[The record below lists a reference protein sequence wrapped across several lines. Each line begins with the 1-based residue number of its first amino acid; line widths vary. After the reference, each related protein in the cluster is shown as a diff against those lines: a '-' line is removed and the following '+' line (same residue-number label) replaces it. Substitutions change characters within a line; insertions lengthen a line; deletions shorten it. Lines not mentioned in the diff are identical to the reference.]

1 MISLIKVAFD
11 CVTSSSSYRGQ
22 KKWRMSFPFNFLCL
36 IFLGKDF
43 TNSHFRIERSKQHI
57 NRAIGSTQTLVPIAR
72 CAWIDRCGRTWRS
85 TDTPNSFSDF
95 FYTSVLFHMH
105 VKRYTRALIS
115 SLHRLWL
122 TRTKAHRAA
131 EALVHE
137 SSDTSGTLSR
147 ALKEVAT
154 RLLRNKNALITHVN
168 IFFLKIC
175 SLGGNSL
182 QKFSN

>member
-1 MISLIKVAFD
+1 
-11 CVTSSSSYRGQ
+11 
-22 KKWRMSFPFNFLCL
+22 MSFPFSYILNPNFL
-36 IFLGKDF
+36 

-57 NRAIGSTQTLVPIAR
+57 NRAIGSTQTPAPIAR

-85 TDTPNSFSDF
+85 TDTPTLFLIF

-115 SLHRLWL
+115 SLRRLWL

-131 EALVHE
+131 EALVNE
-137 SSDTSGTLSR
+137 SSDTSGTLSGAR
-147 ALKEVAT
+147 KEVAT

-168 IFFLKIC
+168 IFFLKN
-175 SLGGNSL
+175 LFVGG
-182 QKFSN
+182 KFTSEIFKLVVKRYTLLKRA

>member
-1 MISLIKVAFD
+1 
-11 CVTSSSSYRGQ
+11 
-22 KKWRMSFPFNFLCL
+22 MSFPFNFLTSSTPT
-36 IFLGKDF
+36 FLRGGL

-57 NRAIGSTQTLVPIAR
+57 NRAIGSTQTPVPLAR
-72 CAWIDRCGRTWRS
+72 CAWIDRYGRTWRS
-85 TDTPNSFSDF
+85 TDTPTLFLIF
-95 FYTSVLFHMH
+95 FNTCFVSH
-105 VKRYTRALIS
+105 VKRYTCTLIS

-131 EALVHE
+131 EALVNE
-137 SSDTSGTLSR
+137 SSDTSGTLSG

-175 SLGGNSL
+175 SLGENSL
-182 QKFSN
+182 QKFSNL